1 MLEHHNL
8 IIDERNRKS
17 TFFDFDAGGM
27 GWLDYIGVKNPE
39 DLKIRFEQSFRKKP
53 LDLYLQMNAT
63 SLDILKKK
71 VGILVNLFS
80 INEFGRFKE
89 IVKRSGMELAENEQQ
104 KLFDDIKLR
113 LEILSE
119 MLSNP
124 VVNETN
130 GA

>member
-1 MLEHHNL
+1 MVK
-8 IIDERNRKS
+8 KS
-17 TFFDFDAGGM
+17 E
-27 GWLDYIGVKNPE
+27 V
-39 DLKIRFEQSFRKKP
+39 
-53 LDLYLQMNAT
+53 
-63 SLDILKKK
+63 
-71 VGILVNLFS
+71 
-80 INEFGRFKE
+80 
-89 IVKRSGMELAENEQQ
+89 ELAENEQQ